1 MEETLSDIEILE
13 QHYISLD
20 IPKDAIAWLLM
31 IYSAFQVFDDY
42 ADGYPVDRKDLN
54 ALIWNTLI
62 SIPQNPFY
70 INNSAALWPVLST
83 AILKWQGSD
92 TAERIGNVDAKSF
105 VWRAGYYDL
114 VLMVGALCHGSTWAT
129 ENAHIVMGLYGEKL
143 EDYLKEF
150 NYA

>member
-1 MEETLSDIEILE
+1 MKKTLSDIEILE
-13 QHYISLD
+13 QHFTSLE

-31 IYSAFQVFDDY
+31 IYNAFQVFDDY
-42 ADGYPVDRKDLN
+42 ADGDYVERKDLN

-62 SIPQNPFY
+62 AIPQNTFY
-70 INNSAALWPVLST
+70 QNNSIALWPVLST

-92 TAERIGNVDAKSF
+92 TAEREGKADAKSF

-114 VLMVGALCHGSTWAT
+114 VLMVCALIHGSDWSAK
-129 ENAHIVMGLYGEKL
+129 NAHIVMGLYGEKL

-150 NYA
+150 NHA